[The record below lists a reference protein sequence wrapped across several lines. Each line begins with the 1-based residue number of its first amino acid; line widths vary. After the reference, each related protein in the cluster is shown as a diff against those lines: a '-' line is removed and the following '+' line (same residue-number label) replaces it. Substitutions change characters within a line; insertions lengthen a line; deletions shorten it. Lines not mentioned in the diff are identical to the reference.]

1 MVAPPLV
8 VVPLV
13 FAPLV
18 FAPPVCMPL
27 RARACIGRSGGGDC
41 SGGGGDCS
49 GGGLSHFLVCA
60 PHKVRFRSGQ
70 FMSACADYFER
81 KTRNI

>member
-8 VVPLV
+8 VVPLL

-18 FAPPVCMPL
+18 FAPPVFMPL
-27 RARACIGRSGGGDC
+27 RARACIGRS
-41 SGGGGDCS
+41 GGGDCS

-81 KTRNI
+81 KNRNI